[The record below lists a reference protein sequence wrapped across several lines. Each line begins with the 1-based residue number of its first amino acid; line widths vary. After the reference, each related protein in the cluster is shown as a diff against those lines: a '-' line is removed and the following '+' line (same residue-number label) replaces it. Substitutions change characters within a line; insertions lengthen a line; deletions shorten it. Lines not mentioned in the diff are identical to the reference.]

1 MLTDYP
7 VHCPHHNCGWRG
19 CLFPLG
25 DRKDMQG
32 ATMSHREIGF
42 RCPRCSGVWQARI
55 VNEDAVNL
63 PLAAPAMQEA

>member
-1 MLTDYP
+1 
-7 VHCPHHNCGWRG
+7 
-19 CLFPLG
+19 
-25 DRKDMQG
+25 MQG